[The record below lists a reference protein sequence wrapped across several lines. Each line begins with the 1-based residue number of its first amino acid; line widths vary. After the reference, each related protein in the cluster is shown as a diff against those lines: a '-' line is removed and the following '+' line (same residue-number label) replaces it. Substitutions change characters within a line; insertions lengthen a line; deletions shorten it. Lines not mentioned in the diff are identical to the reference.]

1 MSEPAFHGDSAAAST
16 PAELSAFDAAL
27 PPWPVGEE
35 DPVTGRW
42 TPSGL
47 PALIVLAPHPDDEV
61 LGAAPLIVTALRA
74 GAPVVVLAATEGEG
88 SHRPEDIPPAE
99 LAAARRRESRE
110 ALAVLEEAFRLEG
123 APGIRRIPLELPD
136 GSLAEHE
143 EEIADAVLAA
153 ADPLPRGAWLV
164 ATHPRD
170 GHPDHEAAGRAA
182 AGAAAARRD
191 LDLVH
196 VPVWLWHHAKAG
208 EDPSIEWGL
217 ARAIPVDPAMARA
230 RAEAMRRFSTQ
241 LDAGLGRAVDR
252 PAGTP
257 VITERAL
264 ETMWRERFVLFPAP
278 AMDFASL
285 YRESEDPWSVEGRW
299 YERRKFDLTTAI
311 LPRRRFRRAYEPG
324 CSSGWLTARL
334 AERCEEVLASDVVPS
349 AVRAARRR
357 VPAANV
363 EFREGAASEVPEGPL
378 DLVVLSEL
386 GYYLSEAE
394 FAAFRERARGALA
407 PGGCLVA
414 AHWRHPI
421 EEAHRTAEQ
430 VHRALAEVPGWVRRA
445 SYRDED
451 VLIEVFGPPGPS
463 VAEAEFLG
471 TAGGE
476 RGAPARSG

>member
-1 MSEPAFHGDSAAAST
+1 MSEPAFHGDAAAAST
-16 PAELSAFDAAL
+16 PAELRAFDAAL
-27 PPWPVGEE
+27 PPWPVGSE
-35 DPVTGRW
+35 DPLTGRW
-42 TPSGL
+42 APCSL

-88 SHRPEDIPPAE
+88 SHPPEEIAAAE
-99 LAAARRRESRE
+99 LAAVRRRESQE
-110 ALAVLEEAFRLEG
+110 ALAVLESTFRAEG
-123 APGIRRIPLELPD
+123 APGIRRIPLDLPD
-136 GSLAEHE
+136 GSLAGHE
-143 EEIADAVLAA
+143 EEIAGAVLAA
-153 ADPLPRGAWLV
+153 AEPLPRGAWLA

-170 GHPDHEAAGRAA
+170 GHPDHEAVGRAA
-182 AGAAAARRD
+182 VRAAEARRD

-208 EDPSIEWGL
+208 EDPSVEWDL
-217 ARAIPVDPAMARA
+217 ARTIPVDPAMAQA
-230 RAEAMRRFSTQ
+230 RVEAMRRFSTQ

-252 PAGTP
+252 PAGAP
-257 VITERAL
+257 VITEHAL
-264 ETMWRERFVLFPAP
+264 ETMWRERFVLFPAA

-285 YRESEDPWSVEGRW
+285 YRESEDPWAVDGRW
-299 YERRKFDLTTAI
+299 YEQRKFELTTAM

-349 AVRAARRR
+349 AVRTARQR

-394 FAAFRERARGALA
+394 FAAFRERTRGALA
-407 PGGCLVA
+407 PDGFLIAV
-414 AHWRHPI
+414 HWRHPI

-430 VHRALAEVPGWVRRA
+430 VHRALAETPGWIRHA

-471 TAGGE
+471 TADGE
-476 RGAPARSG
+476 REAPARGG